1 MFLTRRSANCT
12 PSTPESELS
21 VHTTCEVLGRDLQG
35 MDPGE
40 RVRFRGAA
48 IGFVF
53 QVFTSTEKAESAA
66 LFTLAPIPKSDA
78 P

>member
-1 MFLTRRSANCT
+1 
-12 PSTPESELS
+12 
-21 VHTTCEVLGRDLQG
+21 

-40 RVRFRGAA
+40 RVRFRGPA

>member
-1 MFLTRRSANCT
+1 
-12 PSTPESELS
+12 
-21 VHTTCEVLGRDLQG
+21 